1 MGNCSIFLLLVLPLM
16 VSAFAAGGV
25 DQRKS
30 RTRIAT
36 EAEEAILATLFA
48 EGEDVLELASP
59 LLLVPRPPPPPTPP
73 PFPPPP
79 LASPPGLGDMT
90 ADGLLDTTSTIGRG
104 GSLLDIHSTE
114 ILLPPPSREK
124 NIHLLGSDIFLS
136 YFGTF
141 LIGKTAVVVPPLFL
155 SLSACS
161 TTFTPPQPHVR
172 GEQKQLFFSLS
183 LLPTAWATRHA
194 HSPHSSFAEN

>member
-1 MGNCSIFLLLVLPLM
+1 M

-114 ILLPPPSREK
+114 ILLPPVKREEYSSLGIGHFSLLFWHFSDRENSCCCSPSFSLNLLAPPPSRHH
-124 NIHLLGSDIFLS
+124 N
-136 YFGTF
+136 
-141 LIGKTAVVVPPLFL
+141 
-155 SLSACS
+155 
-161 TTFTPPQPHVR
+161 HVR